1 MTKKLFS
8 APFII
13 FMICGTLIPACVI
26 AYYGF
31 TDRSGVFMC
40 TRGVGRAPGQHA
52 KALGLSLLLAFI
64 STAICLLLA
73 FPLGLILKGT
83 KLGRKGFM
91 IFVFILPMWMNF
103 LLRTMAWQVLLEK
116 NGIINSFLAAI
127 GLPQL
132 TITRSSAGVPTVA
145 SDEDGALSLQ
155 EIYRRCIGSVVSI
168 VTVTPSGKAS
178 GTGIIMSEDG
188 YVITNHHVIESAQ
201 AVSVLTAD
209 SQEYTASVVGS
220 DETSDLAVLKIE
232 AEGLQ
237 AAEFGDSS
245 VLQVGDSVAAIGDPL
260 GTALRGTM
268 TDGIVSAIN
277 RDLTVNDRTMSLI
290 QTNAAL
296 NNGNSGG
303 PLINCYGQVIGINTM
318 KMSNFYSSS
327 MTVEGI
333 GFAIPIDTAKPI
345 IDELIEKGYVSG
357 RPAIGIDGE
366 TLPATY
372 RIYYRLPQ
380 GIYVT
385 RVYRNSDAA
394 AKGISEGDIITAIN
408 GVSVTTME
416 QLNRVK
422 NQFTAGQTIT
432 LTIYHGGVSSDVEI
446 ILMDR
451 ANA

>member
-1 MTKKLFS
+1 MSFDNNSFYDDNSTKNWQPQPTPMEDRRRRHTGKWITVIVIVGMLALAVTGTVHLVRDVGVTLNRSDNGFLLTIGTQPAQQSS
-8 APFII
+8 APAEQ
-13 FMICGTLIPACVI
+13 TQTTKEEAVHAEAPAQ
-26 AYYGF
+26 
-31 TDRSGVFMC
+31 T
-40 TRGVGRAPGQHA
+40 Q
-52 KALGLSLLLAFI
+52 
-64 STAICLLLA
+64 
-73 FPLGLILKGT
+73 
-83 KLGRKGFM
+83 
-91 IFVFILPMWMNF
+91 
-103 LLRTMAWQVLLEK
+103 Q
-116 NGIINSFLAAI
+116 AAED
-127 GLPQL
+127 LPQL
-132 TITRSSAGVPTVA
+132 TIVQSPAGTPTVA

-201 AVSVLTAD
+201 AVSVLTSD
-209 SQEYTASVVGS
+209 NQEYAASVVGS
-220 DETSDLAVLKIE
+220 DETSDLAVLKVE

-268 TDGIVSAIN
+268 TDGIISAIN

-318 KMSNFYSSS
+318 KMSNFYSASA
-327 MTVEGI
+327 TVEGI

-385 RVYRNSDAA
+385 RVYQNSDAA
-394 AKGISEGDIITAIN
+394 AKGVSEGDIITAIN

-432 LTIYHGGVSSDVEI
+432 LTIYRGGVSSDVEI

>member
-1 MTKKLFS
+1 MSFDNNSFYDDNSTKNWQPQPTPMEDRRRRHTGKWIT
-8 APFII
+8 AI
-13 FMICGTLIPACVI
+13 VI
-26 AYYGF
+26 
-31 TDRSGVFMC
+31 
-40 TRGVGRAPGQHA
+40 
-52 KALGLSLLLAFI
+52 LGLLALAVTGTVHLVRDVGVTLNRSDTGFLLTI
-64 STAICLLLA
+64 
-73 FPLGLILKGT
+73 GT
-83 KLGRKGFM
+83 KQ
-91 IFVFILPMWMNF
+91 PQ
-103 LLRTMAWQVLLEK
+103 T
-116 NGIINSFLAAI
+116 AAAPTEQPQTKQEEESPSVQAAAPAQTPQAAEE
-127 GLPQL
+127 LPQL
-132 TITRSSAGVPTVA
+132 TITQSPAGVPTVA

-178 GTGIIMSEDG
+178 GTGIIMSADG
-188 YVITNHHVIESAQ
+188 YVITNHHVIENAQ
-201 AVSVLTAD
+201 AVSVLTSD

-232 AEGLQ
+232 ADGLQ

-327 MTVEGI
+327 TTVEGI

-394 AKGISEGDIITAIN
+394 AKGVSEGDIITAIN